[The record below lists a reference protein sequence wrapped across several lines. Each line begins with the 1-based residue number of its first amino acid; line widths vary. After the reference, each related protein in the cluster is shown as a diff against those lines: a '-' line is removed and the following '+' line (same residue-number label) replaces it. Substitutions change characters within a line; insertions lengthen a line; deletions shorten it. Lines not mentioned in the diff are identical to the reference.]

1 VTKKSNVANAAGK
14 QLMPKL
20 RPYFEDVQ
28 AHYDLSDDF
37 YKLFLDESM
46 TYSCGY
52 FERDDYTLAQA
63 QAAKVDLSLGKCQLQ
78 KSMTLL
84 DVGCGWGATA
94 MRAASKYDCNVIGLT
109 LSKNQLA
116 TAQERAAHDP
126 RIEFRLQ
133 GWEEFDEPVDRIV
146 SIGAF
151 EHFRWERHRAF
162 FEKCYQLL
170 PADGRMMCHTI
181 LYDNPPLDLEFIA
194 YIKFIAKQIFP
205 GGQLP
210 SLDRMKEEST
220 RAGFKIEKIQSL
232 QQHYAKTLD
241 CWAANLKARE
251 EEAVTIANREVV
263 DRYFRYL
270 RESAHY
276 FRIGKIDVCQFTLT
290 K

>member
-1 VTKKSNVANAAGK
+1 
-14 QLMPKL
+14 MPKL

-46 TYSCGY
+46 TYSCAY
-52 FERDDYTLAQA
+52 FEKDDYTLAQA

-78 KSMTLL
+78 KGMTLL

-116 TAQERAAHDP
+116 TAQERTANDS

-162 FEKCYQLL
+162 FEKCYALL

-181 LYDNPPLDLEFIA
+181 LYDNPEMDLDFIQ
-194 YIKFIAKQIFP
+194 YIKFIAKKIFP

-241 CWAANLKARE
+241 CWAQNLKARE
-251 EEAVTIANREVV
+251 AEAVAMTNREVV

-270 RESAHY
+270 RDSALY

>member
-1 VTKKSNVANAAGK
+1 
-14 QLMPKL
+14 MPKL

-37 YKLFLDESM
+37 YRLFLDESM
-46 TYSCGY
+46 TYSCAY
-52 FERDDYTLAQA
+52 FEQDDFTLAQA
-63 QAAKVDLSLGKCQLQ
+63 QAAKVDLSLGKCQIQ
-78 KSMTLL
+78 PGMTLL

-94 MRAASKYDCNVIGLT
+94 MRAASKYDCKVIGLT

-116 TAQERAAHDP
+116 TCQERTKNDP

-151 EHFRWERHRAF
+151 EHFRWERHKAF
-162 FEKCYQLL
+162 FEKCFQLM

-181 LYDNPPLDLEFIA
+181 LYDNPTLDEAFIS
-194 YIKFIAKQIFP
+194 YIKFIAKKIFP
-205 GGQLP
+205 GGELP
-210 SLDRMKEEST
+210 TLDRMKDQAT
-220 RAGFKIEKIQSL
+220 KAGFRIEKIQSL
-232 QQHYAKTLD
+232 QQHYAKTLA
-241 CWAANLKARE
+241 CWAENLKKRE
-251 EEAVTIANREVV
+251 EEAVAIANREIV

-270 RESAHY
+270 LESSHY
-276 FRIGKIDVCQFTLT
+276 FKIGKIDVCQFTLV

>member
-1 VTKKSNVANAAGK
+1 
-14 QLMPKL
+14 MPKL

-37 YKLFLDESM
+37 YRLFLDESM
-46 TYSCGY
+46 TYSCAY
-52 FERDDYTLAQA
+52 FEQDDFTLAQA
-63 QAAKVDLSLGKCQLQ
+63 QAAKVDLSLGKCQIQ
-78 KSMTLL
+78 PGMTLL

-94 MRAASKYDCNVIGLT
+94 MRAASKYDCKVIGLT

-116 TAQERAAHDP
+116 TCQERTKNDP

-151 EHFRWERHRAF
+151 EHFRWERHKAF
-162 FEKCYQLL
+162 FEKCFQLM

-181 LYDNPPLDLEFIA
+181 LYDNPTLDEAFIS
-194 YIKFIAKQIFP
+194 YIKFIAKKIFP
-205 GGQLP
+205 GGELP
-210 SLDRMKEEST
+210 TLDRMKDQAT
-220 RAGFKIEKIQSL
+220 KAGFKIEKIQSL
-232 QQHYAKTLD
+232 QQHYAKTLA
-241 CWAANLKARE
+241 CWAENLKKRE
-251 EEAVTIANREVV
+251 EEAVAIANREIV

-270 RESAHY
+270 LESSHY
-276 FRIGKIDVCQFTLT
+276 FKIGKIDVCQFTLV